1 MPTITFQDLIK
12 SIREDKLSKQQLED
26 YYTHLATLYAEMSD
40 RLGDLEKAE
49 ALFMANS
56 EEKTRARA
64 EILWN
69 ATENGLEEIGLK
81 RKIKAVEKLG
91 SSVKHRIFNVLI

>member
-1 MPTITFQDLIK
+1 MTLIELIK
-12 SIREDKLSKQQLED
+12 SIREDKLTKQQLED
-26 YYTHLATLYAEMSD
+26 YHTYLSTLYAEMAD

-49 ALFMANS
+49 AIFMAS
-56 EEKTRARA
+56 CEEKTRARA
-64 EILWN
+64 EIIWN
-69 ATENGLEEIGLK
+69 GTAEGLEEIGLK

>member
-1 MPTITFQDLIK
+1 MTLQELIK
-12 SIREDKLSKQQLED
+12 SIREDKLTKQQLED
-26 YYTHLATLYAEMSD
+26 YYTHLSTLYAEMSD

-49 ALFMANS
+49 AIFMANC
-56 EEKTRARA
+56 EEKTRSGA
-64 EILWN
+64 ERVWN
-69 ATENGLEEIGLK
+69 ASPEGLEEIGLK